1 MESIVNIKLKNY
13 KLIAREAVLKVIGE
27 KYRDAANAKMDKI
40 LFIEHTDIEGLN
52 NYVDCLKD
60 AKAKELFL
68 KFFKTI
74 GIDVERFKNIDS
86 NSPYYSEFIDLVE
99 LFFGFRA
106 AFELKKNKFG
116 IESFGKDCYYADLTR
131 DAQISFLNGYLFKDE
146 GIINKDNYE
155 EFKNTTVYKKTEESI
170 LKWLDIF
177 NELKNDYNAFLEEL
191 NVTIDYIKN
200 VEDIIAKEKQH
211 ATLRI
216 YINNKSDFPAG
227 VLKYLENN
235 FKTAEERAK
244 VLGDLDDKFFGFSI
258 FSPEYDE
265 ILKSGDKKA
274 RERVIRKRLE
284 YFYSVGYISADFY
297 DLSTDLNSLYESV
310 MKRDDIALYLPSLE
324 LINNLAT
331 IKESV
336 IYKIKL
342 DFLLEHDEK
351 FLNSLKEAG
360 IIYDKDYIA
369 KNIIN
374 KDVCQII
381 PVYIIERGPF
391 VAFFFSLK
399 KEICG
404 IVDYVY
410 IHEFIH
416 ILHVLFCDKQSILG
430 LDSDDTPNPYDSNFR
445 LYERFNETLVDLVAC
460 DALKVLHND
469 FCVMMFEDE
478 YMLLSPI
485 DRNTSSIVKNILYP
499 FYKKYFDL
507 IVEASMTA
515 NIDLL
520 KDNLGE
526 KNLSE
531 LVDLVN
537 YIDKLA
543 RKDDLYSDIK
553 NSNYDSPVY
562 QDYLSKLEKVIDVYE
577 NMETYRSSKKRTL

>member
-1 MESIVNIKLKNY
+1 MESIVNIKLKDY
-13 KLIAREAVLKVIGE
+13 KLIAREAILKVIGE

-40 LFIEHTDIEGLN
+40 LFIEHTNIEGLN
-52 NYVDCLKD
+52 NYIDCLKD

-86 NSPYYSEFIDLVE
+86 NSPYYSEYIDLVE
-99 LFFGFRA
+99 LFFGFQT
-106 AFELKKNKFG
+106 AFEFKTIKFG
-116 IESFGKDCYYADLTR
+116 IELFGKECFYADLAR
-131 DAQISFLNGYLFKDE
+131 DAQILFLNGYLFNGE
-146 GIINKDNYE
+146 EIINEDNYE
-155 EFKNTTVYKKTEESI
+155 EFKNTAVYKKTEESI
-170 LKWLDIF
+170 LKWLDIL
-177 NELKNDYNAFLEEL
+177 NELKNDYNSFLEEL
-191 NVTIDYIKN
+191 KETTDYIKN
-200 VEDIIAKEKQH
+200 VEDIIDKEKQH

-216 YINNKSDFPAG
+216 YINNKSKFPKG

-235 FKTAEERAK
+235 FSRAEERAN
-244 VLGDLDDKFFGFSI
+244 VLGNLDDKLFGFSI

-265 ILKSGDKKA
+265 ILKSNDKKA
-274 RERVIRKRLE
+274 RELVIRKRLE
-284 YFYSVGYISADFY
+284 YFYSVGYIPADFY
-297 DLSTDLNSLYESV
+297 DLSVDINGLYESV
-310 MKRDDIALYLPSLE
+310 MNRPDIDLFLPSLE
-324 LINNLAT
+324 LINNLET
-331 IKESV
+331 IKESI

-351 FLNSLKEAG
+351 FLNSLKEAN
-360 IIYDKDYIA
+360 ISYDKDFIA
-369 KNIIN
+369 KNIVN

-381 PVYIIERGPF
+381 PVYIIDRGPF

-430 LDSDDTPNPYDSNFR
+430 LDEDDTPNPYDSNFR

-460 DALKVLHND
+460 DALKVLHGD
-469 FCVMMFEDE
+469 FGVMMFEEE
-478 YMLLSPI
+478 YALLSPI
-485 DRNTSSIVKNILYP
+485 DRNTSIIVKNVLYP

-520 KDNLGE
+520 KNNLGE
-526 KNLSE
+526 NNLSE

-543 RKDDLYSDIK
+543 RKDDLYSEIK
-553 NSNYDSPVY
+553 NSNYDSLVY
-562 QDYLSKLEKVIDVYE
+562 QEYLSKLEKVMDVYE

>member
-1 MESIVNIKLKNY
+1 MESIVNIKLKDY

-40 LFIEHTDIEGLN
+40 LFIEHTNIEGLN
-52 NYVDCLKD
+52 NYIDCLKD

-86 NSPYYSEFIDLVE
+86 NSPYYSEYIDLVE
-99 LFFGFRA
+99 LFFGFHT
-106 AFELKKNKFG
+106 AFEFKTIKFG
-116 IESFGKDCYYADLTR
+116 IESFGKECYYADLAR
-131 DAQISFLNGYLFKDE
+131 DAQILFLNGYLFNGE
-146 GIINKDNYE
+146 EIINEDNYE
-155 EFKNTTVYKKTEESI
+155 EFKNTAVYKKTEESI
-170 LKWLDIF
+170 LKWLDIL
-177 NELKNDYNAFLEEL
+177 NELKNDYNSFLEEL
-191 NVTIDYIKN
+191 KETTDYIKN
-200 VEDIIAKEKQH
+200 VEDIIDKEKQH

-216 YINNKSDFPAG
+216 YINNKSKFPKG

-235 FKTAEERAK
+235 FSRAEERAN
-244 VLGDLDDKFFGFSI
+244 VLGNLDDKLFGFSI

-265 ILKSGDKKA
+265 ILKSDDKKA
-274 RERVIRKRLE
+274 RELVIRKRLE
-284 YFYSVGYISADFY
+284 YFYSVGYIPADFY
-297 DLSTDLNSLYESV
+297 DLSVDINGLYESV
-310 MKRDDIALYLPSLE
+310 MNRPDIDLFLPSLE
-324 LINNLAT
+324 LINNLET
-331 IKESV
+331 IKESI

-351 FLNSLKEAG
+351 FLNSLKEAN
-360 IIYDKDYIA
+360 ISYDKDFIA
-369 KNIIN
+369 KNIVN

-381 PVYIIERGPF
+381 PVYIIDIGPF

-430 LDSDDTPNPYDSNFR
+430 LDEDDTPNPYDSNFR

-460 DALKVLHND
+460 DALKVLHGD
-469 FCVMMFEDE
+469 FGVMMFEEE
-478 YMLLSPI
+478 YALLSPI
-485 DRNTSSIVKNILYP
+485 DRNTSIIVKNVLYP

-520 KDNLGE
+520 KNNLGE
-526 KNLSE
+526 NNLSE

-543 RKDDLYSDIK
+543 RKDDLYSEIK
-553 NSNYDSPVY
+553 NSNYDSLVY
-562 QDYLSKLEKVIDVYE
+562 QEYLSKLEKVMDVYE

>member
-1 MESIVNIKLKNY
+1 MESIVNIKLKDY

-40 LFIEHTDIEGLN
+40 LFIEHTNIEGLN
-52 NYVDCLKD
+52 NYIDCLKD

-86 NSPYYSEFIDLVE
+86 NSPYYSEYIDLVE
-99 LFFGFRA
+99 LFFGFHT
-106 AFELKKNKFG
+106 AFEFKTIKFG
-116 IESFGKDCYYADLTR
+116 IESFGKECYYADLAR
-131 DAQISFLNGYLFKDE
+131 DAQILFLNGYLFNGE
-146 GIINKDNYE
+146 EIINEDNYE
-155 EFKNTTVYKKTEESI
+155 EFKNTAVYKKTEESI
-170 LKWLDIF
+170 LKWLDIL
-177 NELKNDYNAFLEEL
+177 NELKNDYNSFLEEL
-191 NVTIDYIKN
+191 KETTDYIKN
-200 VEDIIAKEKQH
+200 VEDIIDKEKQH

-216 YINNKSDFPAG
+216 YINNKSKFPKG

-235 FKTAEERAK
+235 FSRAEERAN
-244 VLGDLDDKFFGFSI
+244 VLGNLDDKLFGFSI

-265 ILKSGDKKA
+265 ILKSDDKKA
-274 RERVIRKRLE
+274 RELVIRKRLE
-284 YFYSVGYISADFY
+284 YFYSVGYIPADFY
-297 DLSTDLNSLYESV
+297 DLSVDINGLYESV
-310 MKRDDIALYLPSLE
+310 MNRPDIDLFLPSLE
-324 LINNLAT
+324 LINNLET
-331 IKESV
+331 IKESI

-351 FLNSLKEAG
+351 FLNSLKEAN
-360 IIYDKDYIA
+360 ISYDKDFIA
-369 KNIIN
+369 KNIVN

-381 PVYIIERGPF
+381 PVYIIDRGPF

-430 LDSDDTPNPYDSNFR
+430 LDEDDTPNPYDSNFR

-460 DALKVLHND
+460 DALKVLHGD
-469 FCVMMFEDE
+469 FGVMMFEEE
-478 YMLLSPI
+478 YALLSPI
-485 DRNTSSIVKNILYP
+485 DRNTSIIVKNVLYP

-520 KDNLGE
+520 KNNLGE
-526 KNLSE
+526 NNLSE

-543 RKDDLYSDIK
+543 RKDDLYSEIK
-553 NSNYDSPVY
+553 NSNYDSLVY
-562 QDYLSKLEKVIDVYE
+562 QEYLSKLEKVMDVYE

>member
-1 MESIVNIKLKNY
+1 MESIVNIKLKDY

-40 LFIEHTDIEGLN
+40 LFIEHTNIEGLN
-52 NYVDCLKD
+52 NYIDCLKD

-86 NSPYYSEFIDLVE
+86 NSPYYSEYIDLVE
-99 LFFGFRA
+99 LFFGFQT
-106 AFELKKNKFG
+106 AFEFKTIKFG
-116 IESFGKDCYYADLTR
+116 IESFGKECFYADLAR
-131 DAQISFLNGYLFKDE
+131 DAQILFLNGYLFNGE
-146 GIINKDNYE
+146 EIINEDNYE
-155 EFKNTTVYKKTEESI
+155 EFKNTAVYKKTEESI
-170 LKWLDIF
+170 LKWLDIL
-177 NELKNDYNAFLEEL
+177 NELKNDYNSFLEEL
-191 NVTIDYIKN
+191 KETTDYIKN
-200 VEDIIAKEKQH
+200 VEDIIDKEKQH

-216 YINNKSDFPAG
+216 YINNKSKFPKG

-235 FKTAEERAK
+235 FSRAEERAN
-244 VLGDLDDKFFGFSI
+244 VLGNLDDKLFGFSI

-265 ILKSGDKKA
+265 ILKSDDKKA
-274 RERVIRKRLE
+274 RELVIRKRLE
-284 YFYSVGYISADFY
+284 YFYSVGYIPADFY
-297 DLSTDLNSLYESV
+297 DLSVDINGLYESV
-310 MKRDDIALYLPSLE
+310 MNRPDIDLFLPSLE
-324 LINNLAT
+324 LINNLET
-331 IKESV
+331 IKESI

-351 FLNSLKEAG
+351 FLNSLKEAN
-360 IIYDKDYIA
+360 ISYDKDFIA
-369 KNIIN
+369 KNIVN

-381 PVYIIERGPF
+381 PVYIIDRGPF

-430 LDSDDTPNPYDSNFR
+430 LDEDDTPNPYDSNFR

-460 DALKVLHND
+460 DALKVLHGD
-469 FCVMMFEDE
+469 FGVMMFEEE
-478 YMLLSPI
+478 YALLSPI
-485 DRNTSSIVKNILYP
+485 DRNTSIIVKNVLYP

-520 KDNLGE
+520 KNNLGE
-526 KNLSE
+526 NNLSE

-543 RKDDLYSDIK
+543 RKDDLYSEIK
-553 NSNYDSPVY
+553 NSNYDSLVY
-562 QDYLSKLEKVIDVYE
+562 QEYLSKLEKVMDVYE

>member
-1 MESIVNIKLKNY
+1 MESIVNIKLKDY

-40 LFIEHTDIEGLN
+40 LFIEHTNIEGLN
-52 NYVDCLKD
+52 NYIDCLKD

-86 NSPYYSEFIDLVE
+86 NSPYYSEYIDLVE
-99 LFFGFRA
+99 LFFGFHT
-106 AFELKKNKFG
+106 AFEFKTIKFG
-116 IESFGKDCYYADLTR
+116 IESFGKECYYADLAR
-131 DAQISFLNGYLFKDE
+131 DAQILFLNGYLFNGE
-146 GIINKDNYE
+146 EIINEDNYE
-155 EFKNTTVYKKTEESI
+155 EFKNTAVYKKTEESI
-170 LKWLDIF
+170 LKWLDIL
-177 NELKNDYNAFLEEL
+177 NELKNDYNSFLEEL
-191 NVTIDYIKN
+191 KETTDYIKN
-200 VEDIIAKEKQH
+200 VEDIIDKEKQH

-216 YINNKSDFPAG
+216 YINNKSKFPKG

-235 FKTAEERAK
+235 FSRAEERAN
-244 VLGDLDDKFFGFSI
+244 VLGNLDDKLFGFSI

-265 ILKSGDKKA
+265 ILKSDDKKA
-274 RERVIRKRLE
+274 RELVIRKRLE
-284 YFYSVGYISADFY
+284 YFYSVGYIPADFY
-297 DLSTDLNSLYESV
+297 DLSVDINGLYESV
-310 MKRDDIALYLPSLE
+310 MNRPDIDLFLPSLE
-324 LINNLAT
+324 LINNLET
-331 IKESV
+331 IKESI

-342 DFLLEHDEK
+342 DFLPEHDEK
-351 FLNSLKEAG
+351 FLNSLKEAN
-360 IIYDKDYIA
+360 ISYDKDFIA
-369 KNIIN
+369 KNIVN

-381 PVYIIERGPF
+381 PVYIIDIGPF

-430 LDSDDTPNPYDSNFR
+430 LDEDDTPNPYDSNFR

-460 DALKVLHND
+460 DALKVLHGD
-469 FCVMMFEDE
+469 FGVMMFEEE
-478 YMLLSPI
+478 YALLSPI
-485 DRNTSSIVKNILYP
+485 DRNTSIIVKNVLYP

-520 KDNLGE
+520 KNNLGE
-526 KNLSE
+526 NNLSE

-543 RKDDLYSDIK
+543 RKDDLYSEIK
-553 NSNYDSPVY
+553 NSNYDSLVY
-562 QDYLSKLEKVIDVYE
+562 QEYLSKLEKVMDVYE